1 MHQLKNGMKKAKMQ
15 LAAKLLQ
22 NGSTIQY
29 VADLTELPEETIH
42 ELAQNMTSK
51 KILEH
56 KWRNPSFLSVTVSQ
70 YRNMIS
76 ASSILSI
83 ILLIFHKRLCSN

>member
-29 VADLTELPEETIH
+29 VADITELPEETIH
-42 ELAQNMTSK
+42 ELAQNITSK
-51 KILEH
+51 KIL
-56 KWRNPSFLSVTVSQ
+56 
-70 YRNMIS
+70 
-76 ASSILSI
+76 
-83 ILLIFHKRLCSN
+83 

>member
-29 VADLTELPEETIH
+29 VADLTELPEETIR
-42 ELAQNMTSK
+42 ELAQNITSK
-51 KILEH
+51 KFFNTKSGNH
-56 KWRNPSFLSVTVSQ
+56 TSFRDPVTKSQ
-70 YRNMIS
+70 LFFQYFTKYLFKLKMS
-76 ASSILSI
+76 A
-83 ILLIFHKRLCSN
+83 

>member
-42 ELAQNMTSK
+42 EHCTKYYFK
-51 KILEH
+51 KNSLTQKAETILPFRDIVN
-56 KWRNPSFLSVTVSQ
+56 K
-70 YRNMIS
+70 I
-76 ASSILSI
+76 AI
-83 ILLIFHKRLCSN
+83 

>member
-42 ELAQNMTSK
+42 ELAQNITS
-51 KILEH
+51 
-56 KWRNPSFLSVTVSQ
+56 N
-70 YRNMIS
+70 RNMIS
-76 ASSILSI
+76 ASAILSI
-83 ILLIFHKRLCSN
+83 ILLIFHKILCSN